1 MNAERELLSAIIR
14 DHAAETGYTPLLPP
28 SPARTQLH
36 RISPSCGD
44 ALTVQ
49 LQLDAGVVT
58 AVRWEGHGCEISR
71 AAASLLAANLANL
84 PIEAARGVVIR
95 YLSAGAGAQS
105 TGDDADEVADAM
117 LLASAELAPL
127 RRRCARLAWQ
137 AAAELLG

>member
-14 DHAAETGYTPLLPP
+14 DHAAKTGYTPLLPA

-71 AAASLLAANLANL
+71 AAASLLAANLTDL
-84 PIEAARGVVIR
+84 PVEAARALITR
-95 YLSAGAGAQS
+95 YLSADAGGGI
-105 TGDDADEVADAM
+105 GDGEAVADAM

>member
-14 DHAAETGYTPLLPP
+14 DHAAKTGYTPLLPA

-84 PIEAARGVVIR
+84 PIEAARGVVTR
-95 YLSAGAGAQS
+95 YLSAGAGGGI
-105 TGDDADEVADAM
+105 GDGEAVADAM

>member
-14 DHAAETGYTPLLPP
+14 DFAAETGYTPLLPP

-36 RISPSCGD
+36 RFSPSCGD

-49 LQLDAGVVT
+49 LQLEAGVVT

-71 AAASLLAANLANL
+71 AAASLLAANLADL
-84 PIEAARGVVIR
+84 PVGAARDLISR
-95 YLSAGAGAQS
+95 YLSAGAGGGIVG
-105 TGDDADEVADAM
+105 GDGDAVADAM

>member
-14 DHAAETGYTPLLPP
+14 DFAAETGYTPLLPP

-36 RISPSCGD
+36 RFSPSCGD

-49 LQLDAGVVT
+49 LQLEAGVVT

-71 AAASLLAANLANL
+71 AAASLLAANLADL
-84 PIEAARGVVIR
+84 TVGAARDLISR
-95 YLSAGAGAQS
+95 YLSAGGGTAG
-105 TGDDADEVADAM
+105 GDGDAVADAM

>member
-14 DHAAETGYTPLLPP
+14 DHAAETGYTPLLPAG
-28 SPARTQLH
+28 PARTQLH

-71 AAASLLAANLANL
+71 SAASLLAANLTNL
-84 PIEAARGVVIR
+84 PVEAARGLITR
-95 YLSAGAGAQS
+95 YLGAGAGGGI
-105 TGDDADEVADAM
+105 TDGDGDAVTDAM